1 MDFDSPRNVRI
12 QGQRTSMR
20 LESRFWSA
28 LAEIAVSTGVTVPA
42 LCERILR
49 SAHRGNRTSAIR
61 VFVLEWFRRAHSRTR
76 RRKLSDARKRAR
88 ANWPAEI

>member
-1 MDFDSPRNVRI
+1 MVFDSPRNVRI

-20 LESRFWSA
+20 LEGRFWSA
-28 LAEIAVSTGVTVPA
+28 LSEIAVTTGVSVPA

-49 SAHRGNRTSAIR
+49 GAHRGNRTSAIR
-61 VFVLEWFRRAHSRTR
+61 VFVLEWFRQAHARGR
-76 RRKLSDARKRAR
+76 RRRRPGTAKGAR

>member
-20 LESRFWSA
+20 LEGKFWSA
-28 LAEIAVSTGVTVPA
+28 LSEIAVSTGVSVPA

-49 SAHRGNRTSAIR
+49 GAHRGNRTSAIR
-61 VFVLEWFRRAHSRTR
+61 VFVLEWFRKAHARNR
-76 RRKLSDARKRAR
+76 RRRRTDAQKAAR

>member
-20 LESRFWSA
+20 LEGRFWSA
-28 LAEIAVSTGVTVPA
+28 LAEIAVSTGVSIPA

-61 VFVLEWFRRAHSRTR
+61 VFVLEWFRKARTR
-76 RRKLSDARKRAR
+76 RRKRKDAHKGAR
-88 ANWPAEI
+88 ADWPAQI

>member
-1 MDFDSPRNVRI
+1 MDFESPRNVRI

-20 LESRFWSA
+20 LEGKFWAA
-28 LAEIAVSTGVTVPA
+28 LAEIAATTGVTVPT

-61 VFVLEWFRRAHSRTR
+61 VYVLEWFRQLRLKRNR
-76 RRKLSDARKRAR
+76 RRGPRR
-88 ANWPAEI
+88 

>member
-1 MDFDSPRNVRI
+1 MDLESPRNVRI
-12 QGQRTSMR
+12 HGQRTSMR
-20 LESRFWSA
+20 LEGRFWSA
-28 LAEIAVSTGVTVPA
+28 LAEIAVSTGVSVPA

-61 VFVLEWFRRAHSRTR
+61 VFVLEWFRQARSRTR
-76 RRKLSDARKRAR
+76 RRRRTDAQKSTR